1 MQLAEIKKL
10 VQEIVDDEG
19 LILYDI
25 NWIKE
30 YGEDILQIL
39 VDNKG
44 GIDLNALALINEKIS
59 LMLDTIEIDLPNYM
73 LEVSSP
79 GAEKELRSKEEILDA
94 VSSYIYLE
102 TSDQKIM
109 GYLLEANDDSIV
121 VKVNLKG
128 RMKNFTIKYDDI
140 KFIRLAVKM

>member
-39 VDNKG
+39 VDKKG

>member
-39 VDNKG
+39 VDKKG
-44 GIDLNALALINEKIS
+44 GIDLNALALVNEKIS

>member
-39 VDNKG
+39 VDKKG
-44 GIDLNALALINEKIS
+44 GIDLNALALVNEKIS

-102 TSDQKIM
+102 TIDQKIM

>member
-39 VDNKG
+39 VDKKG

-140 KFIRLAVKM
+140 KFIRLAVKF